1 MIKKIL
7 YFVTILLSLF
17 NVNSSKQY
25 SSKSY
30 INNNSDIYTIQNYC
44 IENDTIDDY
53 CYTIT
58 KTQLYNND
66 FLKQKRYKTLNKDV
80 IKNDFNNINLNNLLS
95 NNN

>member
-1 MIKKIL
+1 
-7 YFVTILLSLF
+7 VTILLSLF
-17 NVNSSKQY
+17 NVNNVNSKQY

-30 INNNSDIYTIQNYC
+30 IDNSDIYTIQNYC
-44 IENDTIDDY
+44 IQNNSVDDY